1 MELAQNAADAAL
13 AAGAPGRLLL
23 RLLDDPAGGPGTL
36 LAANTGAPLDAA
48 GVEGLATLRASAKGG
63 GGDGAD
69 GTVGRF
75 GVGFSAVLAVSD
87 EPSVRSRAGGVRFS
101 RDLTREA
108 ALAAGGALAGEVA
121 RRGGHVP
128 ALRLPFP
135 ADPGAD
141 LPPEGF
147 DTVVVLPLR
156 DPAARRAAEELLDA
170 CDDVLLVALPALA
183 EVVVERPGAPARHL
197 ADAAA
202 RWHLLRR
209 TGRHEG
215 AALAG
220 RGVEERTRLRFDVAW
235 ALPREGSG
243 ARPPGVVH
251 APTPTDDELPWPALL
266 VATLPLGPDRRRVAP
281 GPATDAVLDAAA
293 AAYVDLLVE
302 RAAEGVA
309 GADALALLPFG
320 AAAGRVDAQLRE
332 RVLERA
338 RTAPLLRAV
347 EEGAGEPGGPVAPL
361 LLRPAGAVAL
371 TGPGADDPVLLAA
384 LAPSLAGLV
393 AAPRALDRLL
403 GELGVARL
411 TLADALESLPP
422 GRTPAGWRALYAAL
436 LPLAGDLAAREAMG
450 ALPVPLL
457 DGRLVHGPRGLLLP
471 GPAPE
476 DPDELE
482 ALEDAAGVLAGYGLR
497 LVHPDAAAGA
507 GAELLERLGARA
519 GGARVLLTDPAVV
532 AAVSDSPDAEDPD
545 AVADAVLAVVAAAV
559 GTGPGAA
566 ERAEELARDL
576 PALGDLALPD
586 ADDELAPASALV
598 LPGTL
603 AERALDPAAVAV
615 VDADLL
621 ARWGPDVLRAVGVL
635 RAPAAVHLPVL
646 DPAGDD
652 PDGGAGDPD
661 DADDPAAGLD
671 GLGAYADEVWGD
683 VLDAEPG
690 TVLEDVAVVR
700 DLDLVVDAWPEVVA
714 ALAAS
719 PAGVEALTQPWRA
732 GGRAREPHA
741 AWWLRRRGPVP
752 PVSRSAASPA
762 WLPAAPPWTA
772 DLPAPVRRA
781 LGVLDAPADAG
792 PADVLPLLGALAGAR
807 GPVPPA
813 DLLAVW
819 SLLAV
824 HADELPPAPP
834 PERLRV
840 LEGSGLSTVTVPAEE
855 VVVPDDPLWAQL
867 TRLGPRLLVPAAAAA
882 RVADV
887 LDLDLASDR
896 ADGEPS
902 RTGGEPHEVPGAL
915 AALLPGAPRTWQ
927 RVGDLA
933 VDGRPVPVWVLGSG
947 PDAVVLAR
955 DEAAAADGLAHAAGR
970 WALRRAAAAVLLA
983 PDAAS
988 ADAVLA
994 SELPGL

>member
-13 AAGAPGRLLL
+13 AAGVPGRLLL
-23 RLLDDPAGGPGTL
+23 RLLDDPAGGPGVL

-63 GGDGAD
+63 GADGGAD

-87 EPSVRSRAGGVRFS
+87 EPSVRSRGGGVRFS
-101 RDLTREA
+101 RDLTRAA
-108 ALAAGGALAGEVA
+108 ALATGGALAAEVA

-135 ADPGAD
+135 AGPGAGPGPD
-141 LPPEGF
+141 VPPEGF

-156 DPAARRAAEELLDA
+156 DAAARRVAEELLDA
-170 CDDVLLVALPALA
+170 CDDVLLLALPALD
-183 EVVVERPGAPARHL
+183 EVVVERPGAPARRL
-197 ADAAA
+197 ADAGD
-202 RWHLLRR
+202 RWHVVRR

-220 RGVEERTRLRFDVAW
+220 RGVEERARLRFDVAW

-302 RAAEGVA
+302 RAVD
-309 GADALALLPFG
+309 GADAPALLPFG

-347 EEGAGEPGGPVAPL
+347 EDAAEGAGEPL

-384 LAPSLAGLV
+384 LAPSLAGLI

-422 GRTPAGWRALYAAL
+422 GRTPAGWRSLYGAL
-436 LPLAGDLAAREAMG
+436 LPLAGDLSAREAMG

-476 DPDELE
+476 DPEELE
-482 ALEDAAGVLAGYGLR
+482 ALAEAAGVLAGYGLR
-497 LVHPDAAAGA
+497 LVHPEAAAGA

-519 GGARVLLTDPAVV
+519 GGARVLLTDPAVA
-532 AAVSDSPDAEDPD
+532 AAVRDSPDAEDPD
-545 AVADAVLAVVAAAV
+545 AVAEAVLAVVAAAV

-586 ADDELAPASALV
+586 ADDELTPASALV

-603 AERALDPAAVAV
+603 AGRALDPAAVGV
-615 VDADLL
+615 VDAGLL
-621 ARWGPDVLRAVGVL
+621 ARWGPDVLRAAGVL

-646 DPAGDD
+646 DPAD
-652 PDGGAGDPD
+652 GAGGTDD

-671 GLGAYADEVWGD
+671 GLDAYADEVWGD

-719 PAGVEALTQPWRA
+719 PAGAEALTRPWRA
-732 GGRAREPHA
+732 GGRARQPHA
-741 AWWLRRRGPVP
+741 AWWLRHRGPVP
-752 PVSRSAASPA
+752 PVSRSGASPA

-772 DLPAPVRRA
+772 DLPVPVRRA

-792 PADVLPLLGALAGAR
+792 PADVLPLLAALAAAR
-807 GPVPPA
+807 APVPPA

-840 LEGSGLSTVTVPAEE
+840 LDASGLATATVPAQD

-867 TRLGPRLLVPAAAAA
+867 AHLGPRLLVPAAAAA

-902 RTGGEPHEVPGAL
+902 RTGGEPQEVPGAL

-955 DEAAAADGLAHAAGR
+955 DAAAAADGLAHAAGR

-994 SELPGL
+994 AELPGL